1 MQNKS
6 HKKWTQKQAQAA
18 LRDTNESL
26 RRLSAQQD
34 SLIEAERARIARE
47 IHDDLGAAMTGVS
60 MHVRMALSA
69 GADALPMVREQLTQ
83 ALKLVDTA
91 NQSVQRIISA
101 LRPSAIDHL
110 GIWGGI
116 EWLAN
121 EWQTHTGLPCE
132 LTLDPALDALTIQ
145 GDRATSLF
153 RIVQES
159 LTNVARHA
167 AATQVNIHAYPD
179 GDRVHLTIHDD
190 GKGIGAGQLL
200 DIQSPGLMGMR
211 ERAMRYGGTLV
222 LTSDVGKGTLV
233 TLRLPPGP

>member
-1 MQNKS
+1 MQKKS
-6 HKKWTQKQAQAA
+6 HKNSTQKQTQAA
-18 LRDTNESL
+18 LRGTNESL

-34 SLIEAERARIARE
+34 LLLEAERARIARE

-69 GADALPMVREQLTQ
+69 GADRLPMVRERLTQ
-83 ALKLVDTA
+83 ALALVDAA

-121 EWQTHTGLPCE
+121 EWQTRTGLPCE
-132 LTLDPALDALTIQ
+132 LTIDPALDVLAIQ

-167 AATQVNIHAYPD
+167 AATRVNIHAYLD
-179 GDRVHLTIHDD
+179 GGAVHLTIQDD
-190 GKGIGAGQLL
+190 GRGIEAQQLQ
-200 DIQSPGLMGMR
+200 DSQSPGLMGMR
-211 ERAMRYGGTLV
+211 ERALRYGGILL
-222 LTSDVGKGTLV
+222 LTSEVGKGTLI